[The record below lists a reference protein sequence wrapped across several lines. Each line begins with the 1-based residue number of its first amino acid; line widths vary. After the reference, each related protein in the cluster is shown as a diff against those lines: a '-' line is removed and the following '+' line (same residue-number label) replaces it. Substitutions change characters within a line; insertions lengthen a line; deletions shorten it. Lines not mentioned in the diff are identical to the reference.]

1 MDKQQSNQ
9 DKNTLKLREQAYA
22 SAHILS
28 EEQKRK
34 RIQDKFDRARIYSD
48 ALHRSVWWKRF
59 KT

>member
-1 MDKQQSNQ
+1 MDKQRLDH
-9 DKNTLKLREQAYA
+9 DKNTKQLREQAYA
-22 SAHILS
+22 SAHTLS

-48 ALHRSVWWKRF
+48 ALHRSPWWKRP

>member
-1 MDKQQSNQ
+1 MDKQQSDH

-22 SAHILS
+22 SAHTLT

-34 RIQDKFDRARIYSD
+34 RIQERFDRARIYSD
-48 ALHRSVWWKRF
+48 ALHRSPWWKRL

>member
-1 MDKQQSNQ
+1 MNKQRLEN

-22 SAHILS
+22 SAHILT

-34 RIQDKFDRARIYSD
+34 RIQDKFDRARIYSE
-48 ALHRSVWWKRF
+48 ALHRSPWWGRL